1 MNIEFL
7 LVERDILAQ
16 IAQRL
21 KSLLAGA
28 LLEDVV
34 EDLHS
39 TLGQLH
45 RGAGIG
51 LREHLLRARTRIQ
64 QT

>member
-39 TLGQLH
+39 TLGLLH
-45 RGAGIG
+45 RGAE
-51 LREHLLRARTRIQ
+51 LA
-64 QT
+64 